1 MSRCSLRGEALQ
13 GVVVG
18 QPVSL
23 LLHTQD
29 RYGNSRAAG
38 GEDVDVELSGPAGK
52 LLNPRVPPV
61 RWCRRRYLRRRNQ
74 GELQNFMVAHL
85 LVLTSPVLVV
95 ARLIML
101 LSGLT
106 QPEPCAQRTLTA

>member
-1 MSRCSLRGEALQ
+1 LQ

-38 GEDVDVELSGPAGK
+38 GEDVDVELSGPAGELLHPHLMSKHAIVATLLHCK
-52 LLNPRVPPV
+52 LWPLFN
-61 RWCRRRYLRRRNQ
+61 
-74 GELQNFMVAHL
+74 
-85 LVLTSPVLVV
+85 
-95 ARLIML
+95 
-101 LSGLT
+101 
-106 QPEPCAQRTLTA
+106 